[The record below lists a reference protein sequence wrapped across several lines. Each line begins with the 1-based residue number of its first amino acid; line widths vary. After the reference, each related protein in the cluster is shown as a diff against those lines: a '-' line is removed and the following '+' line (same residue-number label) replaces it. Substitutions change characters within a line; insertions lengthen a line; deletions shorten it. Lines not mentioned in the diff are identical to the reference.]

1 MKTII
6 FLILATV
13 SGFTFAQ
20 ETKGVTVTVT
30 IPNLR
35 SNEGNAGISLYDEA
49 TFMKAA
55 PIQNKS
61 ATPENKSVT
70 LTFENVQPGEYGI
83 ITLHDLNNNK
93 QMDFEPNGMPKE
105 DYGISGVG
113 AGFGPPTWDDAKITI
128 GDKDVHL
135 EIRM

>member
-6 FLILATV
+6 FLILAAV

-20 ETKGVTVTVT
+20 ENEGVTVTVT

-35 SNEGNAGISLYDEA
+35 NNEGSASISLFNEA

-55 PIQNKS
+55 PLQNKS

-70 LTFENVQPGEYGI
+70 ITFENVQPGEYGI
-83 ITLHDLNNNK
+83 ITLHDLNDNK
-93 QMDFEPNGMPKE
+93 QMDFEPSGMPKE
-105 DYGISGVG
+105 DYGISGTG
-113 AGFGPPTWDDAKITI
+113 AGFGPPTWADAKITI
-128 GDKDVHL
+128 TDQDVNL